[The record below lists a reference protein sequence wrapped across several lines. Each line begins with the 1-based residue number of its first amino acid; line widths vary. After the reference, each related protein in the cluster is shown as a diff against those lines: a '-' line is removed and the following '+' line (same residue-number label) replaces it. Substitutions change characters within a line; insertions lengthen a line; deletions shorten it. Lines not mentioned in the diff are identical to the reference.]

1 MIAQMR
7 AMLAKSLSTLEWPVH
22 HYKPDDINEVPC
34 FVVDRPTVE
43 VDVQNYVVRC
53 SVIVIGRRINDEDA
67 QGELDNVTEAA
78 MLAIRGPEIDVST
91 VDPII
96 AMVAE
101 LTHPAYRID
110 CAAGFTNC
118 Y

>member
-1 MIAQMR
+1 MIAQLR
-7 AMLAKSLSTLEWPVH
+7 AMLVKELSTLEWPVH
-22 HYKPDDINEVPC
+22 QYKPDDINEVPC

-43 VDVQNYVVRC
+43 VDVQLYTVRC
-53 SVIVIGRRINDEDA
+53 SVIVIGRRINDDDA
-67 QGELDNVTEAA
+67 QAELDNVTEQA
-78 MLAIRGPEIDVST
+78 MLAIRGPEINVST

-110 CAAGFTNC
+110 TSAGFINC
-118 Y
+118 